1 MQTGDVW
8 TSGGRPSQE
17 TTSSVMAE
25 VRLYQTAPISTGLI
39 LAYLGRPDPR
49 LSRPARVGN
58 APVVLSAAA
67 AVRRISRSDVELRG
81 PDIGM
86 SAELR

>member
-1 MQTGDVW
+1 MQTGDDVDLRR
-8 TSGGRPSQE
+8 SPFPGNDIERNGGSPPLPDR
-17 TTSSVMAE
+17 TD
-25 VRLYQTAPISTGLI
+25 LD
-39 LAYLGRPDPR
+39 RPDPR

-67 AVRRISRSDVELRG
+67 AVRRIGRSDVELRR